1 MMLTALVAYA
11 ERENLGDPDFAPGD
25 ISWVIPL
32 SRSGARLGPPIDLTT
47 QPQKRPLPFLEQDQL
62 TVASHPRAKFL
73 CDCLERATGWADPE
87 KPERVVRAAASLA
100 FFSQLLAACASS
112 RPRSKPA
119 LDAVATFLANK
130 PALQALYGELA
141 SAKAKRNQLATFS
154 VDGQPILEAPDVE
167 AFWRDWRAAH
177 GTAGGGPARPCFAT
191 GQLAIPV
198 QTSGNIRGV
207 PGGNPSGTKLLSFDK
222 DAFRSYGLEQ
232 ALNASVSAAAEAKIR
247 AALEALIAKSR
258 DQKLVFGN
266 SICLHWTRQTADLDP
281 LNLLV
286 TADPDAVA
294 QLLHSAQ
301 TGRPPAPLDADDY
314 YAVTLSGNGARI
326 VVRDWL
332 ASTVATIERRTAQ
345 WFLDLAIADIA
356 APGVP
361 TRHGFSL
368 YQLLAAMANDK
379 LTDKFQALPHGAFED
394 LLRAALTGAPLPRA
408 LLAASLRREAVERAR
423 GEARFIPARFALIK
437 ACLLRLPNR
446 KENQSMSATLD
457 ANSRD
462 AAYLCG
468 QLFAVLGRL
477 QFIALGRVG
486 ASIAD
491 RSYGGVATRPATTLA
506 PIFTKV
512 PAYIKK
518 ANDRWGGSG
527 TNKQKEIEVLC
538 QHLDALGGLP
548 KTLDLEEQGRFA
560 LAYYSQL
567 AAYRARKEEAAIE
580 RQAEQIDDS
589 TL

>member
-11 ERENLGDPDFAPGD
+11 ERESLGDPDFAPGD

-32 SRSGARLGPPIDLTT
+32 SRSGARLGPAIDLTT
-47 QPQKRPLPFLEQDQL
+47 QPQKRRLPFLEQDQL
-62 TVASHPRAKFL
+62 TVPSHPRAKFL

-119 LDAVATFLANK
+119 LDAVATFLADK

-154 VDGQPILEAPDVE
+154 VDGQSILEAPDAE

-177 GTAGGGPARPCFAT
+177 GTTSSGPIRPCFAT
-191 GQLAIPV
+191 GQLETPV
-198 QTSGNIRGV
+198 RTAANIRGV
-207 PGGNPSGTKLLSFDK
+207 PGCPSGAKLLSFDK
-222 DAFRSYGLEQ
+222 AAYRSYGLEQ
-232 ALNASVSAAAEAKIR
+232 ALNASLSAPAEAKIR

-258 DQKLVFGN
+258 EQKLVFGS
-266 SICLHWTRQTADLDP
+266 SICLHWTRQPTDLDP

-286 TADPDAVA
+286 TDDPDAVA
-294 QLLHSAQ
+294 QFLRSAQ
-301 TGRPPAPLDADDY
+301 TGRPPAPIDANDY
-314 YAVTLSGNGARI
+314 YAVTLSGNVTRI

-332 ASTVATIERRTAQ
+332 VSTVATIERRTAQ
-345 WFLDLAIADIA
+345 WFLDLAIAEIA

-361 TRHGFSL
+361 IRHGFSL
-368 YQLLAAMANDK
+368 YQLLSAMANDK
-379 LTDKFQALPHGAFED
+379 LTNKFEALPHGAFEE
-394 LLRAALTGAPLPRA
+394 LMRSALTGAPLPRA
-408 LLAASLRREAVERAR
+408 LLAAALRREAVERTR
-423 GEARFIPARFALIK
+423 GEARLIPARFALIK
-437 ACLLRLPNR
+437 ACLLRSPNR
-446 KENQSMSATLD
+446 KDHHSMAETLD

-468 QLFAVLGRL
+468 QLFAILGSL
-477 QFIALGRVG
+477 QLIALGKVG
-486 ASIAD
+486 ATIAD
-491 RSYGGVATRPATTLA
+491 RSYGGVATRPATTFA

-518 ANDRWGGSG
+518 ANDRRGGSG

-538 QHLDALGGLP
+538 QRLDALGGLP

-567 AAYRARKEEAAIE
+567 AAYRARKEEAEIE